1 MNAKSRRI
9 HRTTIDLDLDLLEEA
24 RELLGTTTIR
34 ETVDKALRDVRRR
47 AALRRLADRVRE
59 GKLGAPTPDELAEM
73 RRNPHFP

>member
-1 MNAKSRRI
+1 LTERRI
-9 HRTTIDLDLDLLEEA
+9 SSDYALVANVTHLFEEA
-24 RELLGTTTIR
+24 QELLGTTTIR